1 LLTAKITI
9 KQDQGDMPPTW
20 VAHVIMVQRRLTND
34 LDVDES
40 VTVELIEDGSLVI
53 WTKLNSSVVR
63 SRGQFTDNM
72 DKFMVNL
79 FRKCPIE
86 TEKET
91 KFSVKIDIIDS
102 TEGKSIAFFA

>member
-1 LLTAKITI
+1 
-9 KQDQGDMPPTW
+9 
-20 VAHVIMVQRRLTND
+20 LTND
-34 LDVDES
+34 LDVDGS
-40 VTVELIEDGSLVI
+40 VTAEHVEYGSLVI
-53 WTKLNSSVVR
+53 WTKLNSSVVK

-102 TEGKSIAFFA
+102 TEGKSIAFFFLK

>member
-1 LLTAKITI
+1 
-9 KQDQGDMPPTW
+9 MPPTW
-20 VAHVIMVQRRLTND
+20 VARVRSIQRRLTND

-40 VTVELIEDGSLVI
+40 VTVEFVEDGSLVI
-53 WTKLNSSVVR
+53 WTKLNSSVVK
-63 SRGQFTDNM
+63 SRGQFTENM

-79 FRKCPIE
+79 FRNCPIE

-102 TEGKSIAFFA
+102 TEGKSIAFLCLR

>member
-1 LLTAKITI
+1 
-9 KQDQGDMPPTW
+9 MPPTW

-63 SRGQFTDNM
+63 SRGQFIDNM

-102 TEGKSIAFFA
+102 TEGKSVAFFA

>member
-1 LLTAKITI
+1 MI
-9 KQDQGDMPPTW
+9 
-20 VAHVIMVQRRLTND
+20 
-34 LDVDES
+34 
-40 VTVELIEDGSLVI
+40 
-53 WTKLNSSVVR
+53 

-102 TEGKSIAFFA
+102 TEGKSIAFKRLSIF